1 MRTLYIRNVP
11 DEVAATLDR
20 LAKEEGVSLNA
31 FVLEELA
38 HRARRAK
45 NAEIFANIPGPPAHL
60 SSEEIVRAI
69 HEGREEHDRR

>member
-11 DEVAATLDR
+11 DEVAETLER
-20 LAKEEGVSLNA
+20 LAKEEGTSLNA
-31 FVLEELA
+31 FVLEELE

-45 NAEIFANIPGPPAHL
+45 NAEVFAGLPKGGGRAPEGA
-60 SSEEIVRAI
+60 IVRAI